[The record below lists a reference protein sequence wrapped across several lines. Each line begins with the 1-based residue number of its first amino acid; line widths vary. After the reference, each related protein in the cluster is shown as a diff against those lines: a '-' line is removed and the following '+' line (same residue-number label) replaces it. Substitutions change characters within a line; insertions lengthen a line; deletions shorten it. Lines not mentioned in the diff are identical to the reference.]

1 MILAIL
7 GALALAGTP
16 ATDTPTPAPAPQTVA
31 PAPAPD
37 ADPVTTARDNLEHAE
52 TLFAQSCSNRSYG
65 SYDDLCNELSGQVHQ
80 YHVALD
86 RLVRTQSS
94 KKKTPDAAA
103 QN

>member
-16 ATDTPTPAPAPQTVA
+16 VTDTPAPAPQTAA

-37 ADPVTTARDNLEHAE
+37 PDPVMTARENLEHAE

-65 SYDDLCNELSGQVHQ
+65 SYDGSLQ
-80 YHVALD
+80 
-86 RLVRTQSS
+86 
-94 KKKTPDAAA
+94 
-103 QN
+103 